1 MRIIVCGS
9 RTFTDRLA
17 INSVLNGLWWPDLTE
32 SQPNLLTVV
41 EGGATGADS
50 IAGEWADRT
59 AGVRRETVHA
69 DWRKHGSMRAGPIRN
84 REMLEHHG
92 PIDLVIA
99 FVNKPLERSKGTF
112 DMVRCA
118 RGAGVPTWVVE
129 VLPSLSARPRG
140 TSTLFDS

>member
-1 MRIIVCGS
+1 MRLIVCGS
-9 RTFTDRLA
+9 RTFSDRA
-17 INSVLNGLWWPDLTE
+17 VINSVLNGLWWPRPAE
-32 SQPNLLTVV
+32 SVTTLTVI

-50 IAGEWADRT
+50 IAGEWADRVG
-59 AGVRRETVHA
+59 GVRRETVTA
-69 DWRKHGSMRAGPIRN
+69 DWRKHSSSAGPIRN
-84 REMLEHHG
+84 RKMLEEHG
-92 PIDLVIA
+92 HIDLVIA

-118 RGAGVPTWVVE
+118 RAAGVPTWVVE